1 MARRYRVLV
10 VARPA
15 RRGRA
20 KPPVE
25 TTQSMT
31 RRRHCAQR
39 WQFIYSVVT
48 VRSHQSSKQT
58 AVDLGPQLSTV
69 RTAARMNCSD
79 HGGPH
84 TGQTGHNHSTPP
96 SRDCNPGR
104 TLPHTGANP
113 FHGSQARFRH
123 DWGMPCSVDN
133 ERVIRLS
140 YNGYITG
147 RSCFTQVWTIL
158 ETATWQ
164 SICARFENA
173 LRSDDV
179 LG

>member
-10 VARPA
+10 VAA
-15 RRGRA
+15 RASKASSGDHA
-20 KPPVE
+20 VDDSE
-25 TTQSMT
+25 EALCTTVAIHIFSCYGT
-31 RRRHCAQR
+31 
-39 WQFIYSVVT
+39 IPSVVKT
-48 VRSHQSSKQT
+48 DCSR
-58 AVDLGPQLSTV
+58 PQLSTV
-69 RTAARMNCSD
+69 RTAARMNSSD

-96 SRDCNPGR
+96 SLDCNPGR
-104 TLPHTGANP
+104 TVPHTGANQ

-147 RSCFTQVWTIL
+147 RSCLIQVWTIL